1 MRRGSHT
8 TTRPDN
14 VQKDLKEPY
23 NWDEYAETFFPK
35 AEELVARAAEAE
47 NAGEREKAAEL
58 YLYA

>member
-1 MRRGSHT
+1 
-8 TTRPDN
+8 

-35 AEELVARAAEAE
+35 AEELATRAAEAE

-58 YLYA
+58 YMYA